1 MIVIFRNNYLVI
13 TYLFIYLGKI
23 DIEIKSYHSI

>member
-1 MIVIFRNNYLVI
+1 MIVIFRNNYLGI
-13 TYLFIYLGKI
+13 LNYFIYLGKK